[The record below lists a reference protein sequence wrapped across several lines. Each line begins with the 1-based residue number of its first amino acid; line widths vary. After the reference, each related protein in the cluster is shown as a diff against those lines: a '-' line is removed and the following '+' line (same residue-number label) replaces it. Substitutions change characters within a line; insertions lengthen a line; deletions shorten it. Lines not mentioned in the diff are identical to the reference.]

1 MGPDEYH
8 GRTDNNV
15 YTNVVAG
22 LAIYLSD
29 FATCVAGCSQ
39 IPPSWT
45 KVGKNIISP
54 LTPTLILAIKVA
66 ASLALEYSK
75 ELDFHPQ
82 YRGYQP
88 GTTIKQADT
97 VLVGFPLMY
106 PMERTTR
113 NNDLVTYEEVTDQV
127 LAHMCM
133 TPLES

>member
-45 KVGKNIISP
+45 KVVQNIVNLSP
-54 LTPTLILAIKVA
+54 TFMLTFKVA

-113 NNDLVTYEEVTDQV
+113 NNDLVAYEEVTDQV
-127 LAHMCM
+127 LAQ
-133 TPLES
+133 TVYNFTL

>member
-1 MGPDEYH
+1 MV
-8 GRTDNNV
+8 N
-15 YTNVVAG
+15 
-22 LAIYLSD
+22 LA
-29 FATCVAGCSQ
+29 
-39 IPPSWT
+39 
-45 KVGKNIISP
+45 
-54 LTPTLILAIKVA
+54 PTLMPTFKVA

-97 VLVGFPLMY
+97 VLVGFPLMF

-113 NNDLVTYEEVTDQV
+113 SNDLVAYEKVTDQV

-133 TPLES
+133 TPLDS